1 MIGWVWGVST
11 QVKWHTIVL
20 VVDGIPLLWCKIDFH
35 RSDDPSIASKSIL
48 RSHTHIIHYSLP
60 MCKRMM
66 YCLISG
72 ALSRIVNEQFA
83 YINLKDAQL
92 HKRIIEA
99 GLRLCLWKAF
109 DKEVDRALLPQHLKA
124 CNLVKMPLFMQWVR
138 SMHFYY
144 LRAIWRDVY

>member
-1 MIGWVWGVST
+1 
-11 QVKWHTIVL
+11 
-20 VVDGIPLLWCKIDFH
+20 
-35 RSDDPSIASKSIL
+35 
-48 RSHTHIIHYSLP
+48 
-60 MCKRMM
+60 M

-99 GLRLCLWKAF
+99 GLSLCLWKAF

-124 CNLVKMPLFMQWVR
+124 CNLVKMPLFMQ
-138 SMHFYY
+138 
-144 LRAIWRDVY
+144 